1 LQENYSEVYF
11 VSPNWN
17 PSIEDQAIARCHR
30 MGQKNTV
37 KVFKFQ
43 MNGFDLDKKTIS
55 LETYINFIQNTKRSR
70 RL

>member
-1 LQENYSEVYF
+1 
-11 VSPNWN
+11 
-17 PSIEDQAIARCHR
+17 